1 MANIIN
7 FSTFWQRTKQNKSVF
22 CRNTSSVLKQRVRV
36 QAVLY
41 HWLKNPTSRAEWR
54 KYNVFS
60 WLVEESDESL
70 TLAAQHRNTPRLNV
84 TYLRAFRRPSTLSAG
99 WSFRTFMQPFIWGEK
114 KTDCEWERSFTKQ
127 NKTDPQWRCFHMCA
141 AVWECV
147 CVCGA
152 HVYLRGLVEGA
163 VGMDVVIENDD
174 SDHDPH
180 AEQERVLAAETT
192 RILPKT
198 TDRRRVKGE
207 EKKWG
212 LKWGSIRT
220 NYIFLGFLLSEYMW
234 VWMSSVVSKS
244 QGLLYCLTKG
254 HMMLLGFLP
263 LLCCVVKH
271 VKGLHSE
278 KAQSYFLPQKTVLLC
293 LKHLVCSRAFASVT

>member
-1 MANIIN
+1 MEEIQCV
-7 FSTFWQRTKQNKSVF
+7 FLTSGREWWKSNTGSPTQKHSSIECNLLEGVQEAF
-22 CRNTSSVLKQRVRV
+22 YVVCRLVLQDF
-36 QAVLY
+36 Y
-41 HWLKNPTSRAEWR
+41 
-54 KYNVFS
+54 
-60 WLVEESDESL
+60 
-70 TLAAQHRNTPRLNV
+70 AAFH
-84 TYLRAFRRPSTLSAG
+84 LRR
-99 WSFRTFMQPFIWGEK
+99 K
-114 KTDCEWERSFTKQ
+114 KTDCEWERSFKKQ
-127 NKTDPQWRCFHMCA
+127 NKTDSQWRCFHVCA

-147 CVCGA
+147 CVS

-212 LKWGSIRT
+212 LKWGSTRT

-271 VKGLHSE
+271 EKVLQSE